1 MVSMANILCVWELG
15 SNLGHLTNLKLFIDS
30 ALVSGHSV
38 TLAAREL
45 QNVRTIIDSAEV
57 RIFQAPYLRKKQRQG
72 LPAIISYPQLV
83 LRQVFGSEQELEGL
97 YLAWNSI
104 FDTVKPDLVIYD
116 HSPTALVAS
125 LGKSWA
131 KWVVGSGFLVP
142 RGDHKFFGVFP
153 GAPQTPENDQHLAA
167 TEKSL
172 LNIIN
177 SVLGKQV
184 GHEIECF
191 EACFKQCDEQLLL
204 TIPELDHYGARAK
217 GSYLGVKHLTGGA
230 APSWPEPST
239 HRAGPKIFLYVSDV
253 MNVSALLGQ
262 LVKSGSRLL
271 VYGRELSPDM
281 LKKYQNVVHFSSSP
295 IDLQAVWKQTDY
307 FINHGNHGSAL
318 QAFVAGVPQ
327 LMIPTHQEQL
337 MFAKRIEMNGR
348 GIIASMDQK
357 DFTASIEKLFS
368 LRRKVIRLKQNGSGA
383 KEGINQKIESLF
395 KSYQL

>member
-1 MVSMANILCVWELG
+1 MANILCVWELG
-15 SNLGHLTNLKLFIDS
+15 SNLGHLTNLKPFIDS
-30 ALVSGHSV
+30 ALANGHSV

-45 QNVRTIIDSAEV
+45 QNVRTVIDSTEV
-57 RIFQAPYLRKKQRQG
+57 RIFQAPYLRKKQRKVL
-72 LPAIISYPQLV
+72 LPIISYPQLV

-104 FDTVKPDLVIYD
+104 FDSVEPDLVIYD

-125 LGKSWA
+125 LGKGWT
-131 KWVVGSGFLVP
+131 KWVVGSGFMIP

-153 GAPQTPENDQHLAA
+153 DTPQTPENDQRLAD

-177 SVLGKQV
+177 SVLGKQD

-191 EACFKQCDEQLLL
+191 EACFKQCEEQLFL
-204 TIPELDHYGARAK
+204 TIPELDHYGAREK
-217 GSYLGVKHLTGGA
+217 GCYLGVKHLAAGV
-230 APSWPEPST
+230 APSWPESSAY
-239 HRAGPKIFLYVSDV
+239 RAGPKIFLYLDDTIGVSV
-253 MNVSALLGQ
+253 LLGQ
-262 LVKSGSRLL
+262 LLKYGSRLL
-271 VYGRELSPDM
+271 VYGRELSPEL
-281 LKKYQNVVHFSSSP
+281 LKKYQDAVHFSSVP
-295 IDLQAVWKQTDY
+295 IDLQAVWKQADY

-348 GIIASMDQK
+348 GFIARLDQK

-368 LRRKVIRLKQNGSGA
+368 LRRKVVRLKQSGLES
-383 KEGINQKIESLF
+383 KDGIDQKIESLF
-395 KSYQL
+395 KKYQL

>member
-1 MVSMANILCVWELG
+1 
-15 SNLGHLTNLKLFIDS
+15 
-30 ALVSGHSV
+30 
-38 TLAAREL
+38 
-45 QNVRTIIDSAEV
+45 
-57 RIFQAPYLRKKQRQG
+57 
-72 LPAIISYPQLV
+72 
-83 LRQVFGSEQELEGL
+83 L

-167 TEKSL
+167 TENSL

-177 SVLGKQV
+177 SVLGKQA

-191 EACFKQCDEQLLL
+191 EACFKQCEEQLLL
-204 TIPELDHYGARAK
+204 TIPELDHYGAREN
-217 GSYLGVKHLTGGA
+217 GCYLGVKYLAAGV
-230 APSWPEPST
+230 APSWPESSA
-239 HRAGPKIFLYVSDV
+239 HRAGPKIFLYLDDTIGVSV
-253 MNVSALLGQ
+253 LLGQ
-262 LVKSGSRLL
+262 LLKYGSRLL

-295 IDLQAVWKQTDY
+295 IDLQAVWKQADY

-348 GIIASMDQK
+348 GVIARLDQK
-357 DFTASIEKLFS
+357 DFTTSIEKLFS
-368 LRRKVIRLKQNGSGA
+368 LRRKVIQLKQRGSAAG
-383 KEGINQKIESLF
+383 EGMSQKVESLF
-395 KSYQL
+395 KRYQL

>member
-1 MVSMANILCVWELG
+1 MANILCVWELG

-30 ALVSGHSV
+30 ALVSGHRV

-72 LPAIISYPQLV
+72 LPPIISYPQLV

-125 LGKSWA
+125 LGKNWA
-131 KWVVGSGFLVP
+131 KWVVGSGFLIP

-153 GAPQTPENDQHLAA
+153 NTPRTLENDQRLTD
-167 TEKSL
+167 TEKNL

-177 SVLGKQV
+177 SVLEKQA
-184 GHEIECF
+184 GTQIECF
-191 EACFKQCDEQLLL
+191 EACFKQCEEQLFL
-204 TIPELDHYGARAK
+204 TIPELDHYGAREN
-217 GSYLGVKHLTGGA
+217 GCYLGVKHLAGGA

-239 HRAGPKIFLYVSDV
+239 HRAGPKIFLYLDDTVS
-253 MNVSALLGQ
+253 VSVLLGQ
-262 LVKSGSRLL
+262 LLKYGSRML
-271 VYGRELSPDM
+271 VYGRELSPDL
-281 LKKYQNVVHFSSSP
+281 LKKYQDVVHFSNAP
-295 IDLQAVWKQTDY
+295 IDLSAVWKQTDY
-307 FINHGNHGSAL
+307 FINHGNHGSAV

-348 GIIASMDQK
+348 GVIDRLDQK

-368 LRRKVIRLKQNGSGA
+368 LRRKVIRLKQRDSA
-383 KEGINQKIESLF
+383 TEEGISKKIESLF
-395 KSYQL
+395 KRYQL